1 MDQCTNRDETFSYV
15 DAKRC
20 LKTVI
25 SKVMYIYMVTMRPRW
40 WAVDVRKMSVVA
52 AVVAAA
58 SAVVLVWSSAFR

>member
-25 SKVMYIYMVTMRPRW
+25 SKVIYMVTMRPRW
-40 WAVDVRKMSVVA
+40 WAVDVGQMSVVA
-52 AVVAAA
+52 TVVAAA
-58 SAVVLVWSSAFR
+58 SAVVLVWSSAFT